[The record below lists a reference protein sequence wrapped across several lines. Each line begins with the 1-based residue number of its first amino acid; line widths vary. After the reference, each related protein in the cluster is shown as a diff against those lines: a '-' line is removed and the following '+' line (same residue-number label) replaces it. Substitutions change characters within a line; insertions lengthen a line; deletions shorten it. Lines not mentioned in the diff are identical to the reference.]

1 MNKVSAQQIRS
12 LEMRIAR
19 LEREAGF
26 IDHFYKS
33 PYKEKL
39 SPQDIIKG
47 FIKVFNRACRH
58 GSVMSIYSDPYENDF
73 ILTLRLNIG
82 IVKIK
87 VSIDGELIEV
97 YKNDGAV
104 YTRLMASFEYKD
116 IKKGMVKVIKA
127 LEAKS
132 IYYV

>member
-1 MNKVSAQQIRS
+1 MNRTSAELIRS
-12 LEMRIAR
+12 LEIRIAR
-19 LEREAGF
+19 LEREAGV

-39 SPQDIIKG
+39 SPQKIIQG
-47 FIKVFNRACRH
+47 FIKVFNRVCKN

-97 YKNDGAV
+97 YQNDGAV
-104 YTRLMASFEYKD
+104 YTRLMASFLYKD
-116 IKKGMVKVIKA
+116 IKKGMGKLIKA
-127 LEAKS
+127 LEVKS
-132 IYYV
+132 IYYI